1 MSSASSQSA
10 LRIFAFSALAT
21 VAGLL
26 GVLFGFG
33 SFALLITTV
42 LVVVEVIF
50 SFDNAIVN
58 AKVLERLS
66 RKWQTAFLTV
76 GMVLAIFGMRLLFPI
91 AIVAL
96 AAHLSLGAVW
106 DMALH
111 DPKAYTEKLTSA
123 HHLISA
129 FGGAFL
135 LMLCLEFFLN
145 GQHNIVW
152 WQGLERRLKQL
163 RSIWLPTLL
172 TVGAVVLVSLLNHE
186 HGQQI
191 LRAGLSGVVLFLV
204 VQIGTSLLARQ
215 QPEGAK
221 LVGWAAFATFMY
233 LQVLDAS
240 FSFDSVIGAF
250 AITDEVVLIAIGLGI
265 GALWVRSLTVYMVR
279 RGTLDEFVYLEHG
292 AYYTIA
298 VLAFALFL
306 GLFIE
311 VPDIITGIIGL
322 GIIGSAVAASVQE
335 RNYRHTTRN
344 KLRRSA
350 NHF

>member
-1 MSSASSQSA
+1 
-10 LRIFAFSALAT
+10 
-21 VAGLL
+21 
-26 GVLFGFG
+26 
-33 SFALLITTV
+33 
-42 LVVVEVIF
+42 
-50 SFDNAIVN
+50 
-58 AKVLERLS
+58 
-66 RKWQTAFLTV
+66 
-76 GMVLAIFGMRLLFPI
+76 
-91 AIVAL
+91 
-96 AAHLSLGAVW
+96 
-106 DMALH
+106 
-111 DPKAYTEKLTSA
+111 
-123 HHLISA
+123 
-129 FGGAFL
+129 
-135 LMLCLEFFLN
+135 
-145 GQHNIVW
+145 
-152 WQGLERRLKQL
+152 
-163 RSIWLPTLL
+163 
-172 TVGAVVLVSLLNHE
+172 
-186 HGQQI
+186 
-191 LRAGLSGVVLFLV
+191 
-204 VQIGTSLLARQ
+204 
-215 QPEGAK
+215 
-221 LVGWAAFATFMY
+221 VGWVAFATFMY